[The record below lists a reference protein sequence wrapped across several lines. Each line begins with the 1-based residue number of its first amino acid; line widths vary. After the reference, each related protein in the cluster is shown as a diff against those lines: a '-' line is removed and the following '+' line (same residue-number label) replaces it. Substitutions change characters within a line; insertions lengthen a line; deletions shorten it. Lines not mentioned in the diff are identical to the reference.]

1 MLLNKLGI
9 ELSSYILEELNKKE
23 NLDKIKNQVI
33 NPLID
38 YTYHRLYPYIL
49 VTSIIFFLTFILA
62 IIILFLIIKS

>member
-9 ELSSYILEELNKKE
+9 ELADHFIKEIKKE
-23 NLDKIKNQVI
+23 NNVETIKENLI

-38 YTYHRLYPYIL
+38 YTYCRLYPYIL

-62 IIILFLIIKS
+62 LIILYIILRS

>member
-9 ELSSYILEELNKKE
+9 ELSSYILNELNKKE
-23 NLDKIKNQVI
+23 NLEKIKNQVI

-62 IIILFLIIKS
+62 LIILFIIIKS